1 MRIFSFL
8 LLLTCSLHAQSTSVL
23 IDFGNTAS
31 PAPWNNIS
39 DTKNGAISGLLNTF
53 GLNSGIDI
61 AITDAFNGI
70 NTNGSSMPDPAL
82 DMPAS
87 ATGDSFFGN
96 TVIFNNDVQPTGGI
110 RLSKLDTGKVYHLTL
125 FASRMSVSDNRETRY
140 ILIGA
145 ETDTLYLNVANNSSM
160 SVGTSM
166 KPSAAGL
173 LEVLVSPGPN
183 NTNSNGFFYLGALRL
198 NYEATPPAEAI
209 SLIRPVGGEFWQS
222 GKTVR
227 VLWSGYTQQ
236 ALALSY
242 SIDGGSNW
250 IALDTLPP
258 TQQSYNWT
266 LPNTP
271 SEQCLFRLHNDVVEV
286 RSPAVFT
293 ISSDPEECPIVVL
306 GSSTAAGAGVSTPD
320 SAWVNRYRETLYG
333 RDTRYPVIN
342 LAQGGYTSYHI
353 LPTGTTI
360 PVNIT
365 IDTNRNITRAL
376 QHLPAA
382 IIINMP
388 SNDAANNFPVQDQ
401 MANFRAVIA
410 QAAQAGVPVW
420 VCSAQPRNF
429 SNASQ
434 IQIQNEVRDSVFA
447 AFGAYAI
454 DFWNGLAAPNGFIL
468 TEYNSG
474 DGIHLNDKAH
484 RLLLNRVLAKQLD
497 TLCRS
502 GLVSTGRPPATED
515 AFKVYPNPFNRTL
528 HLELECA
535 AQTALQIQIFD
546 LSGKQLYEKNSTCQ
560 EGGKQQINLAFDLA
574 GVSKPSWVLL
584 QVRLRN
590 GHATTTLQRRL
601 ILE

>member
-1 MRIFSFL
+1 MRFFPFL
-8 LLLTCSLHAQSTSVL
+8 LLLSCSLHAQSTSVL

-61 AITDAFNGI
+61 AVADAFNGV
-70 NTNGSSMPDPAL
+70 NTNGTSMPDPAL

-110 RLSKLDTGKVYHLTL
+110 RLSKLDTAKVYQLTI
-125 FASRMSVSDNRETRY
+125 FASRMSVADNRETRY

-145 ETDTLYLNVANNSSM
+145 ETDTLYLNAANNSSM

-173 LEVLVSPGPN
+173 LELLVTPGPN

-209 SLIRPVGGEFWQS
+209 NLIRPVGGEFWQS

-227 VLWSGYTQQ
+227 VLWNGFTQQ

-258 TQQSYNWT
+258 TQRSYNWV
-266 LPNTP
+266 LPNTL

-293 ISSDPEECPIVVL
+293 ISSDPKECPIVVL
-306 GSSTAAGAGVSTPD
+306 GSSTAAGTGVSTPD
-320 SAWVNRYRETLYG
+320 SAWVNRYREVLYG

-342 LAQGGYTSYHI
+342 LAQGGYTTYHI
-353 LPTGTTI
+353 LPTGTNI
-360 PVNIT
+360 PVNIA

-376 QHLPAA
+376 QHQPAA

-401 MANFRAVIA
+401 MANFRTVVA

-468 TEYNSG
+468 VEYNSG
-474 DGIHLNDKAH
+474 DGVHLNDKAH

-502 GLVSTGRPPATED
+502 GLIPVRQLPASEGGLR
-515 AFKVYPNPFNRTL
+515 VYPNPFGDKIN
-528 HLELECA
+528 LELECA
-535 AQTALQIQIFD
+535 AQTDLQMQLFD
-546 LSGKQLYEKNSTCQ
+546 LSGRKLYEKNSRC
-560 EGGKQQINLAFDLA
+560 EAGGKQQISLALDLS
-574 GVSKPSWVLL
+574 GISRPNWVLL

-590 GHATTTLQRRL
+590 ESTEKTFQRRL